1 MLIDLIQV
9 PYDSGHRDARMGAGP
24 GHLVANG
31 AVERLRQAG
40 AEVRETA
47 IGLEA
52 GFTAEVRAAFDLAR
66 ATAFAVRVARG
77 RGSLPVV
84 LAGNCISAVGTLAAL
99 PHPAT
104 GVVWLDAHAD
114 LNTPETTTSGMVDG
128 TALSTVLGRCWTGMT
143 SRVDGFTAIPEEHV
157 LLAGVRDLDP
167 PEQYYLERSRVLVAG
182 PESVRSRTALA
193 ERLDTLASR
202 VEGVYLHVDLD
213 VHDPAEGRAN
223 AFAAPGGL
231 TADEV
236 RALIAEVAARIP
248 ITAAAITA
256 YDPSHDEDGR
266 VLAIALDL
274 LQTIAEAAAGESID
288 ESGES

>member
-31 AVERLRQAG
+31 AVDRLREAG
-40 AEVRETA
+40 AQVRETA
-47 IGLEA
+47 VGLEP

-99 PHPAT
+99 PHPGT
-104 GVVWLDAHAD
+104 GVVWLDAHGD

-128 TALSTVLGRCWTGMT
+128 TALSTVLGRCWTALAA
-143 SRVDGFTAIPEEHV
+143 RIDGFTAVPEEHV
-157 LLAGVRDLDP
+157 LLAGARDLDP
-167 PEQYYLERSRVLVAG
+167 PERYYLERSRVLVAG
-182 PESVRSRTALA
+182 PSAVQNRAALG
-193 ERLDTLASR
+193 ERLDALASR
-202 VEGVYLHVDLD
+202 VEGIYLHVDMD

-231 TADEV
+231 SAEEV
-236 RALIAEVAARIP
+236 RGLIREVAGRIP
-248 ITAAAITA
+248 ITAVAITA
-256 YDPSHDEDGR
+256 YDPSYDEDGR
-266 VLAIALDL
+266 MLAITLDL
-274 LQTIAEAAAGESID
+274 LQTIAETQADRDLGEEAS
-288 ESGES
+288 